1 MATDQSNRANIIKML
16 LALEAQIRQASA
28 LASSIQHGMGS
39 ENFAVYLKFR
49 SKVDEIM
56 SLSAIIER
64 RIEDILELDIKALS
78 HQFLNLN
85 AHALTMLVRSN
96 KGFFGA
102 LAERRAVPIGIRD
115 VLAQELKFL
124 DTVRERL
131 EQPNLQDQ
139 LDQRIFEDMDD
150 VMTAIRS
157 ISDRTTSL
165 EDFTNAPSLSEWTG
179 QARIALPK
187 MATNKVRR

>member
-1 MATDQSNRANIIKML
+1 MATDQSNRVNIIKML

-28 LASSIQHGMGS
+28 LASSIERGMGS

-49 SKVDEIM
+49 IKVDEIM

-64 RIEDILELDIKALS
+64 RIEDILELDIKALA
-78 HQFLNLN
+78 HQFLKLN

-96 KGFFGA
+96 KSFFGA

-115 VLAQELKFL
+115 VLVQELKFL

-139 LDQRIFEDMDD
+139 LDQRIFEDLDD
-150 VMTAIRS
+150 VMSAIRS

-165 EDFTNAPSLSEWTG
+165 EDFTDSPSLSEWTG
-179 QARIALPK
+179 QARINLPK

>member
-1 MATDQSNRANIIKML
+1 
-16 LALEAQIRQASA
+16 
-28 LASSIQHGMGS
+28 MGS

-49 SKVDEIM
+49 IKVDEIM

-64 RIEDILELDIKALS
+64 RIEDILELDIKALA
-78 HQFLNLN
+78 HQFLKLN

-96 KGFFGA
+96 KSFFGA

-115 VLAQELKFL
+115 VLVQELKFL

-139 LDQRIFEDMDD
+139 LDQRIFEDLDD
-150 VMTAIRS
+150 VMSAIRS

-165 EDFTNAPSLSEWTG
+165 EDFTDSPSLSEWTG
-179 QARIALPK
+179 QARINLPK